1 MDESQLQQETNQPPP
16 QTGMERV
23 RCTPDRHACHS
34 VPVPKQCAAGPRQQR
49 QRLPATP
56 RCRAAGRSE
65 GKVVGGWA
73 LKIFLVALPTLQA
86 FPSTRCTTC
95 LLRRQLGTRTHLAQ
109 SRGWHPRPSVLCRRC
124 HSPPPPRLWKRR
136 TGMLRMIARF
146 SCQREVLLHP
156 KLGTQSFLT
165 KLNDDTWNQLTA
177 AGGHT
182 GNHVLVI
189 SQRLQQAAVVC
200 AMCPAG

>member
-1 MDESQLQQETNQPPP
+1 
-16 QTGMERV
+16 
-23 RCTPDRHACHS
+23 
-34 VPVPKQCAAGPRQQR
+34 
-49 QRLPATP
+49 
-56 RCRAAGRSE
+56 
-65 GKVVGGWA
+65 
-73 LKIFLVALPTLQA
+73 
-86 FPSTRCTTC
+86 
-95 LLRRQLGTRTHLAQ
+95 
-109 SRGWHPRPSVLCRRC
+109 
-124 HSPPPPRLWKRR
+124 
-136 TGMLRMIARF
+136 MLRMIARF

-165 KLNDDTWNQLTA
+165 KLNGDTWNQLTA